1 MNSLSACGY
10 CCHWHTQLV
19 LADYLTGHSEKNTGI
34 IKRSSKKLPVNSNS
48 GVISSLNSIEAL
60 FHING
65 TPSNYIISYWV
76 PGPFIPH
83 HVWVFQK
90 A

>member
-1 MNSLSACGY
+1 MVTAAIGIHNLY
-10 CCHWHTQLV
+10 LD
-19 LADYLTGHSEKNTGI
+19 DYLTGHSEKNTGI
-34 IKRSSKKLPVNSNS
+34 IIKSSIKPPVNSNS

-65 TPSNYIISYWV
+65 TPSNYIISYRV
-76 PGPFIPH
+76 PGPSIPH
-83 HVWVFQK
+83 RVWVFQK